1 MWLKAT
7 AVGFSVLLLAG
18 CNGPRGPEGPEGP
31 PGTPGNPGGSGPPG
45 SQGCTGLAP
54 GQSIG
59 LTATVTVSS
68 PANGSFFAA
77 SEAPVLT
84 IKFGNRC
91 GTVVKASD
99 LGTANL
105 YVAGPRGTTATK
117 TATKL
122 LNAVVNRAATDRQH
136 HTVYLANPRYADPS
150 QANLTQAADGT
161 ITYRLAPVS
170 NEMAGTYTAG
180 VWAKTRDEI
189 EQIFPL
195 VDFQIGT
202 ATPQQYASGPANSS
216 TCFDC
221 HKGSLSGKSYQAHI
235 LPGFSPLGNYALDQ
249 WPVGTCQ
256 LCHNTDGYSLNPIVR
271 KVHAA
276 HRGKNQL
283 APGGAHPE
291 YGLGVDNTLREYLNV
306 GFPSLIGHEKD
317 CQKCHVDDRWKTA
330 PSRLACGTCH
340 DNLFFNTGTLNP
352 PRIFGRPA
360 SGNCTSLADCRA
372 AFPFA
377 GDFMSCDVPSGQCV
391 RNSHPMQTSDAQCGT
406 CHPPD
411 GPGLAPISTVHE
423 INERTRVRGLR
434 LTNFTLAGASGPNG
448 TFLIRDTPAMQFRLT
463 DRTGAVV
470 SDLSTNPALS
480 GSTIVAGPTD
490 DRQRLYGATGAV
502 NIKTTGTLLYD
513 SATSLYSYLFA
524 SPIPA
529 QAFPPLNNPTL
540 PPRANG
546 PGTYTVYLYVNEAL
560 TFNGVSFRDY
570 ASAIGDFK
578 LGADAPIKPRQMIS
592 NAACNSCHTE
602 TAAHGT
608 SRRDPEACSAC
619 HTEGAQDRIAGGVG
633 RACTVDTECR
643 GFVAGWESCQVSASC
658 SPPGSSC
665 CIMTADPTPDTFIKF
680 STMVHKIHF
689 ARLLEGYA
697 ESGPGR
703 LVLPGR
709 LAYVGFQNTVVDLS
723 EILFPQDVRNCTKC
737 HADSG
742 ATCSSSAQ
750 CGVGQECKSSKCVNR
765 TWVHPSAL
773 ACLSC
778 HDSASAAGHA
788 ALQTYQGVE
797 TCDVCH
803 GERADFSVEKVHN
816 IWNPYVPPYP
826 RTKE

>member
-1 MWLKAT
+1 MRVKAT
-7 AVGFSVLLLAG
+7 AVGFLILLLAG
-18 CNGPRGPEGPEGP
+18 CNGLRGADGPEGPAGP
-31 PGTPGNPGGSGPPG
+31 AGPGGNPGGSGPPG
-45 SQGCTGLAP
+45 NQGCTGLAP

-68 PANGSFFAA
+68 PANRSFFVAG
-77 SEAPVLT
+77 EAPVVT

-91 GTVVKASD
+91 GSVVKASD

-105 YVAGPRGTTATK
+105 YVAGPRGTTTTK

-122 LNAVVNRAATDRQH
+122 LNAVVNRAAPDRQH
-136 HTVYLANPRYADPS
+136 HTIYLASPKYADQS
-150 QANLTQAADGT
+150 QSNLTQAADGT
-161 ITYRLAPVS
+161 ITYKLAPVS
-170 NEMAGTYTAG
+170 NETPGTYTAG
-180 VWAKTRDEI
+180 VWAKTKDEI
-189 EQIFPL
+189 DQLFPL
-195 VDFQIGT
+195 ADFQIGT
-202 ATPQQYASGPANSS
+202 ATAQQYASGPANSS

-221 HKGSLSGKSYQAHI
+221 HKGTLSGKSYQAHT
-235 LPGFSPLGNYALDQ
+235 LPGFSPLGNFALDQ

-256 LCHNTDGYSLNPIVR
+256 LCHNNDGYSANPIVR
-271 KVHAA
+271 KVHGA

-283 APGGAHPE
+283 APGAAHPE
-291 YGLGVDNTLREYLNV
+291 YGLGVDNTLREFV
-306 GFPSLIGHEKD
+306 DISFPSLLGHEKD

-330 PSRLACGTCH
+330 PSQLACGTCH
-340 DNLFFNTGTLNP
+340 DNVFFNTGTLNP

-360 SGNCTSLADCRA
+360 SGNCTSLGDCRT

-391 RNSHPMQTSDAQCGT
+391 RNSHPIQTSDAQCGT

-411 GPGLAPISTVHE
+411 GLGIAPISTVHE
-423 INERTRVRGLR
+423 IYERTRVRGLKI
-434 LTNFTLAGASGPNG
+434 TNVTLDPTTATGPNG
-448 TFLIRDTPAMQFRLT
+448 TFLIGDTPKIIFKLT
-463 DRTGAVV
+463 DKTGAVV
-470 SDLSTNPALS
+470 SDLQTNNALS
-480 GSTIVAGPTD
+480 GSMVVSGPTD
-490 DRQRLYGATGAV
+490 DRQRIYGQTGTV
-502 NIKTTGTLLYD
+502 NIKTTGTLTYD
-513 SATSLYSYLFA
+513 SGTSLYSYVFA
-524 SPIPA
+524 TPIPA
-529 QAFPPLNNPTL
+529 QAFPPLNNPTG
-540 PPRANG
+540 PTRANG

-560 TFNGVSFRDY
+560 TYNGSSFRDY
-570 ASAIGDFK
+570 ASVVQDFK

-592 NAACNSCHTE
+592 NAACNSCHVE
-602 TAAHGT
+602 TALHGT
-608 SRRDPEACSAC
+608 SRRDPEACSVC
-619 HTEGAQDRIAGGVG
+619 HTDGAQDRIAGGLG
-633 RACTVDTECR
+633 RACTVDTQCP
-643 GFVAGWESCQVSASC
+643 GFAAGWESCQSGTCTITV
-658 SPPGSSC
+658 
-665 CIMTADPTPDTFIKF
+665 DPTPNTSIKL

-703 LVLPGR
+703 LVAPGQ

-742 ATCSSSAQ
+742 ATCTSNAQ

-765 TWVHPSAL
+765 TWVHPSAA

-778 HDSASAAGHA
+778 HDSPDAAGHA
-788 ALQTYQGVE
+788 ALQTYQGTE

-803 GERADFSVEKVHN
+803 GEHADFSVEKVHN